1 MKLTI
6 RKKLLLCAF
15 LPIGILGMI
24 IIFMAV
30 TSLRSSIIRQVES
43 SLRGTAAATLAAY
56 DQNSGFYLVAD
67 NGDVWKGGYNI
78 SRSEKLL
85 DTIKEKSGMEV
96 TFFYGDKR
104 IMTSLVNADGERIL
118 GSPAG
123 AKIVEEVLEK
133 GQEYFS
139 RQVSVDGEMY
149 FGYYVPVFQDGNVE
163 APVGMVFAGVKRD
176 ETMNSVMRIVFY
188 MVVIVVL
195 IALAGMLVTGLV
207 SNSISKA
214 LNEEVACVEELAT
227 GNLNVHLNRK
237 HLRRKDEV
245 GELTRTIDKLQSDL
259 RSIIGGISEST
270 ERLLSASH
278 MLEQTSKQTFAN
290 MSDVMK
296 SVDTI
301 TSGAVSQAED
311 TRNASDTIARMGE
324 LIIETGS
331 QVDALNKS
339 ADTMLASSDGT
350 GDTIEGLKD
359 ISEEVKGVVDM
370 IADLTSQTNE
380 SAKTIREA
388 AGLISDIAGQTTL
401 LSLNA
406 NIEAARAGEAG
417 RGFAVVADAIQKLAE
432 QSNDTSSSIDKI
444 VNTLLV
450 NAEHVVDAMQHMQK
464 VIGRQNEYIV
474 STEKSVRG
482 VIEEIHISIQNIR
495 SIESRT
501 QELENA
507 RKNIMG
513 MIAGLSDIAESNV
526 TNTKETGEVIADV
539 SEHFRQVEQ
548 SALNLK
554 ETADVLDQN
563 IRNFQ
568 MGS

>member
-15 LPIGILGMI
+15 LPIGILGI
-24 IIFMAV
+24 IIIVIAG
-30 TSLRSSIIRQVES
+30 TSLRSSIIRQVEN

-56 DQNSGFYLVAD
+56 DQNSGFYLVAE

-85 DTIKEKSGMEV
+85 DTIREKSGMEV

-104 IMTSLVNADGERIL
+104 IMTSILDADGNRIL

-123 AKIVEEVLEK
+123 DRIVEEVLEK

-149 FGYYVPVFQDGNVE
+149 YGYYVPVFQDGD
-163 APVGMVFAGVKRD
+163 AGTPVGMVFAGVDRD
-176 ETMNSVMRIVFY
+176 ATLSSVMRIVFY
-188 MVVIVVL
+188 MVVTVAL

-214 LNEEVACVEELAT
+214 IKEEVVCVEGLAT
-227 GNLNVHLNRK
+227 GNLNVQLNRK

-245 GELTRTIDKLQSDL
+245 GELTRSIDKLQTDL
-259 RSIIGGISEST
+259 RGIIGGIGDST
-270 ERLLSASH
+270 AQLISASD
-278 MLEQTSKQTFAN
+278 MLEQTSKQTLAN
-290 MSDVMK
+290 MDDVMQ

-311 TRNASDTIARMGE
+311 TRSASDTIVRMGE

-331 QVDALNKS
+331 QAGALSQS
-339 ADTMLASSDGT
+339 ADTMLASSDET
-350 GDTIEGLKD
+350 GDTIDGLKN
-359 ISEEVKGVVDM
+359 ISEEVKNVVDM

-432 QSNDTSSSIDKI
+432 QSNDTSSSIDRI
-444 VNTLLV
+444 VNTLLD
-450 NAEHVVDAMQHMQK
+450 NAEHVVEAMRHMQE
-464 VIGRQNEYIV
+464 VTGRQSEYIV
-474 STEKSVRG
+474 STEKSVRA
-482 VIEEIHISIQNIR
+482 VIDEIHVSIQNIR
-495 SIESRT
+495 DIEDRT
-501 QELENA
+501 RELEDA
-507 RKNIMG
+507 RKDMMG

-526 TNTKETGEVIADV
+526 VNTKETGEVIANV
-539 SEHFRQVEQ
+539 SECFREVER

-554 ETADVLDQN
+554 ETADVLEKH
-563 IRNFQ
+563 ICNFQ
-568 MGS
+568 ME

>member
-15 LPIGILGMI
+15 LPIGILGI
-24 IIFMAV
+24 IIIVIAG
-30 TSLRSSIIRQVES
+30 TSLRSSIIRQVEN

-56 DQNSGFYLVAD
+56 DQNSGFYLVAE

-85 DTIKEKSGMEV
+85 DTIREKSGMEV

-104 IMTSLVNADGERIL
+104 IMTSIVDADGKRIL

-123 AKIVEEVLEK
+123 DRIVEEVLEK

-149 FGYYVPVFQDGNVE
+149 YGYYVPVFQDGDVS
-163 APVGMVFAGVKRD
+163 APVGMVFAGVDRD
-176 ETMNSVMRIVFY
+176 ATLNSVMRIVFY
-188 MVVIVVL
+188 MVVTVAL

-214 LNEEVACVEELAT
+214 IKEEVVCVEGLAT
-227 GNLNVHLNRK
+227 GNLNVRLNRK
-237 HLRRKDEV
+237 HLRREDEV
-245 GELTRTIDKLQSDL
+245 GELTRSIDKLQTDL
-259 RSIIGGISEST
+259 RGIIGGIGDST
-270 ERLLSASH
+270 AQLISASD
-278 MLEQTSKQTFAN
+278 MLEQTSKQTLAN
-290 MSDVMK
+290 MDDVMQ

-311 TRNASDTIARMGE
+311 TRSASDTIARMGE

-331 QVDALNKS
+331 QAGALSKS
-339 ADTMLASSDGT
+339 ADTMLASSDET
-350 GDTIEGLKD
+350 GDTIDGLKN
-359 ISEEVKGVVDM
+359 ISEELKDVVDM

-432 QSNDTSSSIDKI
+432 QSNDTSSSIDRI
-444 VNTLLV
+444 VNTLLD
-450 NAEHVVDAMQHMQK
+450 NAEHVVEAMQRMQE
-464 VIGRQNEYIV
+464 VTGRQSEYIV
-474 STEKSVRG
+474 STEKSVRA
-482 VIEEIHISIQNIR
+482 VIDEIHVSIQNIR
-495 SIESRT
+495 DIEDRT
-501 QELENA
+501 RELEDA
-507 RKNIMG
+507 RKDMMG

-526 TNTKETGEVIADV
+526 VSTKETGEVIANV
-539 SEHFRQVEQ
+539 SECFREVEQ

-554 ETADVLDQN
+554 ETADVLEQH
-563 IRNFQ
+563 ICNFQ
-568 MGS
+568 ME

>member
-15 LPIGILGMI
+15 LPIGILGI
-24 IIFMAV
+24 IIIIMAA
-30 TSLRSSIIRQVES
+30 TSLRSSIIRQVEN

-56 DQNSGFYLVAD
+56 DQNSGLYLVAE
-67 NGDVWKGGYNI
+67 NGDIWKGGYNI

-85 DTIKEKSGMEV
+85 DTIREKSGMEV

-104 IMTSLVNADGERIL
+104 IMTSIVDADGKRIL

-123 AKIVEEVLEK
+123 EKIVEEVLKK

-139 RQVSVDGEMY
+139 RQVSVDGKMY
-149 FGYYVPVFQDGNVE
+149 YGYYVPVFQDGD
-163 APVGMVFAGVKRD
+163 AGTPVGMVFAGVDRSA
-176 ETMNSVMRIVFY
+176 TLNSVMRIVFF
-188 MVVIVVL
+188 MVVTVVL

-214 LNEEVACVEELAT
+214 LKEEVVCVEGLAT
-227 GNLNVHLNRK
+227 GNLNVQLNRK
-237 HLRRKDEV
+237 HLLRGDEV
-245 GELTRTIDKLQSDL
+245 GELTRSIDKLQTDL
-259 RSIIGGISEST
+259 RGIIGGIGDST
-270 ERLLSASH
+270 AQLIAASD
-278 MLEQTSKQTFAN
+278 MLGQTSKQTLAN
-290 MSDVMK
+290 MDDVMQ
-296 SVDTI
+296 SVGTI

-311 TRNASDTIARMGE
+311 TQNASDTIARMGE

-331 QVDALNKS
+331 QAGQLSKS
-339 ADTMLASSDGT
+339 ADTMLASSDET
-350 GDTIEGLKD
+350 GETIDGLKN
-359 ISEEVKGVVDM
+359 ISEEVKNVVDM
-370 IADLTSQTNE
+370 IAELTSQTNE

-432 QSNDTSSSIDKI
+432 QSNDTSSSIDHI

-450 NAEHVVDAMQHMQK
+450 NAEHVVEAMQHMQE
-464 VIGRQNEYIV
+464 VTGRQNEYIV
-474 STEKSVRG
+474 STEQSVRA
-482 VIEEIHISIQNIR
+482 VIDEIHVSIQNIR
-495 SIESRT
+495 NIEDRT
-501 QELENA
+501 RKLEDA
-507 RKNIMG
+507 RKDMMSVIT
-513 MIAGLSDIAESNV
+513 GLSDIAESNV
-526 TNTKETGEVIADV
+526 VNTKETGEVIANV
-539 SEHFRQVEQ
+539 SECFREVEK

-554 ETADVLDQN
+554 ETADGLEQN
-563 IRNFQ
+563 ICNFR
-568 MGS
+568 ME

>member
-15 LPIGILGMI
+15 LPIGILGI
-24 IIFMAV
+24 IIIIMAA
-30 TSLRSSIIRQVES
+30 TSLRSSIIRQVEN

-56 DQNSGFYLVAD
+56 DQNSGLYLVAE
-67 NGDVWKGGYNI
+67 NGDIWKGGYNI

-104 IMTSLVNADGERIL
+104 IMTSIVDADGKRIL

-123 AKIVEEVLEK
+123 EKIVEEVLKK

-139 RQVSVDGEMY
+139 RQVSVDGKMY
-149 FGYYVPVFQDGNVE
+149 YGYYVPVFQDGD
-163 APVGMVFAGVKRD
+163 AGTPVGMVFAGVDRSA
-176 ETMNSVMRIVFY
+176 TLNSVMRIVFF
-188 MVVIVVL
+188 MVVTVVL

-214 LNEEVACVEELAT
+214 LKEEVVCVEGLAT
-227 GNLNVHLNRK
+227 GNLNVQLNRE
-237 HLRRKDEV
+237 HLLRGDEV
-245 GELTRTIDKLQSDL
+245 GELTRSIDKLQTDL
-259 RSIIGGISEST
+259 RGIIGGIGDST
-270 ERLLSASH
+270 AQLIAASD
-278 MLEQTSKQTFAN
+278 MLGQTSKQTLAN
-290 MSDVMK
+290 MDDVMQ
-296 SVDTI
+296 SVGTI

-311 TRNASDTIARMGE
+311 TQNASDTIARMGE

-331 QVDALNKS
+331 QAGQLSKS
-339 ADTMLASSDGT
+339 ADTMLASSDET
-350 GDTIEGLKD
+350 GETIDGLKN
-359 ISEEVKGVVDM
+359 ISEEVKNVVDM
-370 IADLTSQTNE
+370 IAELTSQTNE

-432 QSNDTSSSIDKI
+432 QSNDTSSNIDHI

-450 NAEHVVDAMQHMQK
+450 NAEHVVEAMQHMQE
-464 VIGRQNEYIV
+464 VTGRQNEYIV
-474 STEKSVRG
+474 STEQSVRA
-482 VIEEIHISIQNIR
+482 VIDEIHVSIQNIR
-495 SIESRT
+495 NIEDRT
-501 QELENA
+501 RKLEDA
-507 RKNIMG
+507 RKDMMSVIT
-513 MIAGLSDIAESNV
+513 GLSDIAESNV
-526 TNTKETGEVIADV
+526 VNTKETGEVIANV
-539 SEHFRQVEQ
+539 SECFREVEK

-554 ETADVLDQN
+554 ETADGLEQN
-563 IRNFQ
+563 ICNFR
-568 MGS
+568 ME

>member
-15 LPIGILGMI
+15 LPIGILGI
-24 IIFMAV
+24 IIIIMAA
-30 TSLRSSIIRQVES
+30 TSLRSSIIRQVEN

-56 DQNSGFYLVAD
+56 DQNSGLYLVAE
-67 NGDVWKGGYNI
+67 NGDIWKGGYNI

-104 IMTSLVNADGERIL
+104 IMTSIVDADGKRIL

-123 AKIVEEVLEK
+123 EKIVEEVLKK

-139 RQVSVDGEMY
+139 RQVSVDGKMY
-149 FGYYVPVFQDGNVE
+149 YGYYVPVFQDGD
-163 APVGMVFAGVKRD
+163 AGTPVGMVFAGVDRSA
-176 ETMNSVMRIVFY
+176 TLNSVMRIVFF
-188 MVVIVVL
+188 MVVTVVL

-214 LNEEVACVEELAT
+214 LKEEVVCVEGLAT
-227 GNLNVHLNRK
+227 GNLNVQLNRK
-237 HLRRKDEV
+237 HLLRGDEV
-245 GELTRTIDKLQSDL
+245 GELTRSIDKLQTDL
-259 RSIIGGISEST
+259 RGIIGGIGDST
-270 ERLLSASH
+270 AQLIAASD
-278 MLEQTSKQTFAN
+278 MLGQTSKQTLAN
-290 MSDVMK
+290 MDDVMQ
-296 SVDTI
+296 SVGTI

-311 TRNASDTIARMGE
+311 TQNASDTIARMGE

-331 QVDALNKS
+331 QAGQLSKS
-339 ADTMLASSDGT
+339 ADTMLASSDET
-350 GDTIEGLKD
+350 GETIDGLKN
-359 ISEEVKGVVDM
+359 ISEEVKNVVDM
-370 IADLTSQTNE
+370 IAELTSQTNE

-432 QSNDTSSSIDKI
+432 QSNDTSSSIDHI

-450 NAEHVVDAMQHMQK
+450 NAEHVVEAMQHMQE
-464 VIGRQNEYIV
+464 VTGRQNEYIV
-474 STEKSVRG
+474 STEQSVRA
-482 VIEEIHISIQNIR
+482 VIDEIHVSIQNIR
-495 SIESRT
+495 NIEDRT
-501 QELENA
+501 RKLEDA
-507 RKNIMG
+507 RKDMMSVIT
-513 MIAGLSDIAESNV
+513 GLSDIAESNV
-526 TNTKETGEVIADV
+526 VNTKETGEVIANV
-539 SEHFRQVEQ
+539 SECFREVEK

-554 ETADVLDQN
+554 ETADGLEQN
-563 IRNFQ
+563 ICNFR
-568 MGS
+568 ME

>member
-15 LPIGILGMI
+15 LPIGILGI
-24 IIFMAV
+24 IIIVIAG
-30 TSLRSSIIRQVES
+30 TSLRSSIIRQVEN

-56 DQNSGFYLVAD
+56 DQNSGFYLVAE

-85 DTIKEKSGMEV
+85 DTIREKSGMEV

-104 IMTSLVNADGERIL
+104 IMTSIVDADGKRIL

-123 AKIVEEVLEK
+123 DRIVEEVLEK

-149 FGYYVPVFQDGNVE
+149 YGYYVPVFQDGDVS
-163 APVGMVFAGVKRD
+163 APVGMVFAGVDRD
-176 ETMNSVMRIVFY
+176 ATLNSVMRIVFY
-188 MVVIVVL
+188 MVVTVAL

-214 LNEEVACVEELAT
+214 IKEEVVCVEGLAT
-227 GNLNVHLNRK
+227 GNLNVRLNRK
-237 HLRRKDEV
+237 HLRREDEV
-245 GELTRTIDKLQSDL
+245 GELTRSIDKLQTDL
-259 RSIIGGISEST
+259 RGIIGGIGDST
-270 ERLLSASH
+270 AQLISASD
-278 MLEQTSKQTFAN
+278 MLEQTSKQTLAN
-290 MSDVMK
+290 MDDVMQ

-311 TRNASDTIARMGE
+311 TRSASDTIARMGE

-331 QVDALNKS
+331 QAGALSKS
-339 ADTMLASSDGT
+339 ADTMLASSDET
-350 GDTIEGLKD
+350 GDTIDGLKN
-359 ISEEVKGVVDM
+359 ISEEVKDVVDM

-417 RGFAVVADAIQKLAE
+417 KGFAVVADAIQKLAE
-432 QSNDTSSSIDKI
+432 QSNDTSSSIDRI
-444 VNTLLV
+444 VNTLLD
-450 NAEHVVDAMQHMQK
+450 NAEHVVEAMQHMQE
-464 VIGRQNEYIV
+464 VTGRQSEYIV
-474 STEKSVRG
+474 STEKSVRA
-482 VIEEIHISIQNIR
+482 VIDEIHVSIQNIR
-495 SIESRT
+495 DIEDRT
-501 QELENA
+501 RELEDA
-507 RKNIMG
+507 RKDMMG

-526 TNTKETGEVIADV
+526 VSTKETGEVIANV
-539 SEHFRQVEQ
+539 SECFREVEQ

-554 ETADVLDQN
+554 ETADVLEQH
-563 IRNFQ
+563 ICNFQ
-568 MGS
+568 ME

>member
-15 LPIGILGMI
+15 LPIGILGI
-24 IIFMAV
+24 IIIVIAG
-30 TSLRSSIIRQVES
+30 TSLRSSIIRQVEN

-56 DQNSGFYLVAD
+56 DQNSGFYLVAE

-85 DTIKEKSGMEV
+85 DTIREKSGIEV

-104 IMTSLVNADGERIL
+104 IMTSIVDADGNRIL

-123 AKIVEEVLEK
+123 EKIVEEVLEK

-139 RQVSVDGEMY
+139 RQVSVDGKMY
-149 FGYYVPVFQDGNVE
+149 YGYYVPVFQDGD
-163 APVGMVFAGVKRD
+163 AGTPVGMVFAGVDRD
-176 ETMNSVMRIVFY
+176 ATLNSVMRIVFY
-188 MVVIVVL
+188 MVVTVAL

-214 LNEEVACVEELAT
+214 IKEEVVCVEGLAK
-227 GNLNVHLNRK
+227 GNLNVRLNRK

-245 GELTRTIDKLQSDL
+245 GELTRSIDKLQTDL
-259 RSIIGGISEST
+259 RGIIGGIGDST
-270 ERLLSASH
+270 TQLISASD
-278 MLEQTSKQTFAN
+278 MLEQTSKQTLAN
-290 MSDVMK
+290 MDDVMQ

-311 TRNASDTIARMGE
+311 TRSASDTIARMGE

-331 QVDALNKS
+331 QAGALSKS
-339 ADTMLASSDGT
+339 ADTMLASSDET
-350 GDTIEGLKD
+350 GDTIDGLKN
-359 ISEEVKGVVDM
+359 ISEEVKNVVDM
-370 IADLTSQTNE
+370 IAELTSQTNE

-432 QSNDTSSSIDKI
+432 QSNDTSSSIDRI
-444 VNTLLV
+444 VNTLLD
-450 NAEHVVDAMQHMQK
+450 NAEHVVEAMQHMQE
-464 VIGRQNEYIV
+464 VTGRQSEYIV
-474 STEKSVRG
+474 STEQSVRT
-482 VIEEIHISIQNIR
+482 VIDEIHVSIQNIR
-495 SIESRT
+495 DIEDRT
-501 QELENA
+501 RELEDA
-507 RKNIMG
+507 RKDMMG

-526 TNTKETGEVIADV
+526 VNTKETGEVIANV
-539 SEHFRQVEQ
+539 SECFREVER

-554 ETADVLDQN
+554 ETADALEQH
-563 IRNFQ
+563 ICNFQ
-568 MGS
+568 ME

>member
-15 LPIGILGMI
+15 LPIGILGI
-24 IIFMAV
+24 IIIVIAA
-30 TSLRSSIIRQVES
+30 TSLRGSIIRQVEN

-56 DQNSGFYLVAD
+56 DQNSGLYLVAE
-67 NGDVWKGGYNI
+67 NGDIWKGGYNI

-104 IMTSLVNADGERIL
+104 IMTSIVDADGKRIL

-123 AKIVEEVLEK
+123 AKIVEEVLNK

-139 RQVSVDGEMY
+139 RQVSVNGEMY
-149 FGYYVPVFQDGNVE
+149 YGYYVPVFQDGDAG
-163 APVGMVFAGVKRD
+163 APVGMVFAGVNRD
-176 ETMNSVMRIVFY
+176 ATLNSVMRIVFY
-188 MVVIVVL
+188 MVATVVL

-214 LNEEVACVEELAT
+214 MKEEVVCVEGLAT
-227 GNLNVHLNRK
+227 GNLNVQLNRN
-237 HLRRKDEV
+237 HLQRKDEV
-245 GELTRTIDKLQSDL
+245 GELTRSIDKLQTDL
-259 RSIIGGISEST
+259 RGIIGGIGDST
-270 ERLLSASH
+270 AQLISASD
-278 MLEQTSKQTFAN
+278 MLEQTSKQTLAN
-290 MSDVMK
+290 MDDVRQ

-331 QVDALNKS
+331 QAGALSKS
-339 ADTMLASSDGT
+339 ADTMLASSDET
-350 GDTIEGLKD
+350 GETIDGLKN
-359 ISEEVKGVVDM
+359 ISEEVKDVVDM
-370 IADLTSQTNE
+370 IAELTNQTNE

-432 QSNDTSSSIDKI
+432 QSNETSGSIDRI
-444 VNTLLV
+444 VNTLLG
-450 NAEHVVDAMQHMQK
+450 NAEHVVEAMQHMQE
-464 VIGRQNEYIV
+464 VTGRQSEYIV
-474 STEKSVRG
+474 STEKSVRA
-482 VIEEIHISIQNIR
+482 VIDEIQSSIQNIR
-495 SIESRT
+495 NIEDRT
-501 QELENA
+501 RELEDA
-507 RKNIMG
+507 RKDMMG

-526 TNTKETGEVIADV
+526 VNTKETGEVIANV
-539 SEHFRQVEQ
+539 SECFREVER

-554 ETADVLDQN
+554 ETADGLEQN
-563 IRNFQ
+563 ICNFQ
-568 MGS
+568 ME

>member
-15 LPIGILGMI
+15 LPIGILGI
-24 IIFMAV
+24 IIIIMAA
-30 TSLRSSIIRQVES
+30 TSLRSSIIRQVEN

-56 DQNSGFYLVAD
+56 DQNSGLYLVAE
-67 NGDVWKGGYNI
+67 NGDIWKGGYNI

-104 IMTSLVNADGERIL
+104 IMTSIVDADGKRIL

-123 AKIVEEVLEK
+123 EKIVEEVLKK

-139 RQVSVDGEMY
+139 KQVSVDGEMY
-149 FGYYVPVFQDGNVE
+149 YGYYVPVFQDGDAG
-163 APVGMVFAGVKRD
+163 APVGMVFAGVNRD
-176 ETMNSVMRIVFY
+176 ATLNSVMRIVFY
-188 MVVIVVL
+188 MVATVVL

-214 LNEEVACVEELAT
+214 IKEEVVCVEGLAT
-227 GNLNVHLNRK
+227 GNLNVQLNRN
-237 HLRRKDEV
+237 HLRRGDEV
-245 GELTRTIDKLQSDL
+245 GELTRSIDKLQTDL
-259 RSIIGGISEST
+259 RAIIGGIGDST
-270 ERLLSASH
+270 AQLIAASD
-278 MLEQTSKQTFAN
+278 MLGQTSKQTLAN
-290 MSDVMK
+290 MDGVMQ

-311 TRNASDTIARMGE
+311 TQNASDTIARMGE

-331 QVDALNKS
+331 QAGRLSKS
-339 ADTMLASSDGT
+339 ADTMLASSDET
-350 GDTIEGLKD
+350 GETIDGLKN
-359 ISEEVKGVVDM
+359 ISEEVKNVVDM
-370 IADLTSQTNE
+370 IAELTNQTNE

-432 QSNDTSSSIDKI
+432 QSNDTSSSIDHI

-450 NAEHVVDAMQHMQK
+450 NAEHVVEAMQHMQE
-464 VIGRQNEYIV
+464 VTGRQNEYIV
-474 STEKSVRG
+474 STEQSVRA
-482 VIEEIHISIQNIR
+482 VIDEIHVSIQNIR
-495 SIESRT
+495 NIEDRT
-501 QELENA
+501 RELEDA
-507 RKNIMG
+507 RKDMMSVIT
-513 MIAGLSDIAESNV
+513 GLSDIAESNV
-526 TNTKETGEVIADV
+526 VNTKETGEVIAKV
-539 SEHFRQVEQ
+539 SECFREVEK

-554 ETADVLDQN
+554 ETADGLEQN
-563 IRNFQ
+563 ICNFR
-568 MGS
+568 ME

>member
-15 LPIGILGMI
+15 LPIGILGI
-24 IIFMAV
+24 IIIVIAA
-30 TSLRSSIIRQVES
+30 TSLRGSIIRQVEN

-56 DQNSGFYLVAD
+56 DQNSGLYLVAE
-67 NGDVWKGGYNI
+67 NGDIWKGGYNI

-104 IMTSLVNADGERIL
+104 IMTSIVDADGKRIL

-123 AKIVEEVLEK
+123 AKIVEEVLNK

-139 RQVSVDGEMY
+139 RQVSVNGEMY
-149 FGYYVPVFQDGNVE
+149 YGYYVPVFQDGAAG
-163 APVGMVFAGVKRD
+163 APVGMVFAGVNRD
-176 ETMNSVMRIVFY
+176 ATLNSVMRIVFY
-188 MVVIVVL
+188 MVATVVL

-214 LNEEVACVEELAT
+214 MKEEVVCVEGLAT
-227 GNLNVHLNRK
+227 GNLNVQLNRN
-237 HLRRKDEV
+237 HLQRKDEV
-245 GELTRTIDKLQSDL
+245 GELTRSIDKLQTDL
-259 RSIIGGISEST
+259 RGIIGGIGDST
-270 ERLLSASH
+270 AQLISASD
-278 MLEQTSKQTFAN
+278 MLEQTSKQTLAN
-290 MSDVMK
+290 MDDVRQ

-331 QVDALNKS
+331 QAGALSKS
-339 ADTMLASSDGT
+339 ADTMLASSDET
-350 GDTIEGLKD
+350 GETIDGLKN
-359 ISEEVKGVVDM
+359 ISEEVKDVVDM
-370 IADLTSQTNE
+370 IAELTNQTNE

-432 QSNDTSSSIDKI
+432 QSNDTSGSIDRI
-444 VNTLLV
+444 VNTLLG
-450 NAEHVVDAMQHMQK
+450 NAEHVVEAMQHMQE
-464 VIGRQNEYIV
+464 VTGRQSEYIV
-474 STEKSVRG
+474 STEKSVRA
-482 VIEEIHISIQNIR
+482 VIDEIQSSIQNIR
-495 SIESRT
+495 NIEDRT
-501 QELENA
+501 RELEDA
-507 RKNIMG
+507 RKDMMG

-526 TNTKETGEVIADV
+526 VNTKETGEVIANV
-539 SEHFRQVEQ
+539 SECFREVER

-554 ETADVLDQN
+554 ETADGLEQN
-563 IRNFQ
+563 ICNFQ
-568 MGS
+568 ME

>member
-15 LPIGILGMI
+15 LPIGILGI
-24 IIFMAV
+24 IIIVIAA
-30 TSLRSSIIRQVES
+30 TSLRGSIIRQVEN

-56 DQNSGFYLVAD
+56 DQNSGLYLVAE
-67 NGDVWKGGYNI
+67 NGDIWKGGYNI

-85 DTIKEKSGMEV
+85 DTIREKSGMEV

-104 IMTSLVNADGERIL
+104 IMTSIVDADGKRIL

-123 AKIVEEVLEK
+123 EKIVEEVLKK

-149 FGYYVPVFQDGNVE
+149 YGYYVPVFQDGDAG
-163 APVGMVFAGVKRD
+163 APVGMVFAGVNRD
-176 ETMNSVMRIVFY
+176 ATLNSVMRIVFY
-188 MVVIVVL
+188 MVATVVL

-214 LNEEVACVEELAT
+214 IKEEVVCVEGLAT
-227 GNLNVHLNRK
+227 GNLNVQLNRN
-237 HLRRKDEV
+237 HLRRGDEV
-245 GELTRTIDKLQSDL
+245 GELTRSIDKLQTDL
-259 RSIIGGISEST
+259 RAIIGGIGDST
-270 ERLLSASH
+270 AQLIAASD
-278 MLEQTSKQTFAN
+278 MLGQTSKQTLAN
-290 MSDVMK
+290 MDGVMQ

-311 TRNASDTIARMGE
+311 TQNASDTIARMGE

-331 QVDALNKS
+331 QAGRLSKS
-339 ADTMLASSDGT
+339 ADTMLASSDET
-350 GDTIEGLKD
+350 GETIDGLKN
-359 ISEEVKGVVDM
+359 ISEEVKNVVDM
-370 IADLTSQTNE
+370 IAELTSQTNE

-432 QSNDTSSSIDKI
+432 QSNDTSSSIDHI

-450 NAEHVVDAMQHMQK
+450 NAEHVVEAMQHMQE
-464 VIGRQNEYIV
+464 VTGRQNEYIV
-474 STEKSVRG
+474 STEQSVRA
-482 VIEEIHISIQNIR
+482 VIDEIHVSIQNIR
-495 SIESRT
+495 NIEDRT
-501 QELENA
+501 RKLEDA
-507 RKNIMG
+507 RKDMMSVIT
-513 MIAGLSDIAESNV
+513 GLSDIAESNV
-526 TNTKETGEVIADV
+526 VNTKETGEVIANV
-539 SEHFRQVEQ
+539 SECFREVEK

-554 ETADVLDQN
+554 ETADGLEQN
-563 IRNFQ
+563 ICNFR
-568 MGS
+568 ME

>member
-15 LPIGILGMI
+15 LPIGILGI
-24 IIFMAV
+24 IIIVIAA
-30 TSLRSSIIRQVES
+30 TSLRGSIIRQVEN

-56 DQNSGFYLVAD
+56 DQNSGLYLVAE
-67 NGDVWKGGYNI
+67 NGDIWKGGYNI

-85 DTIKEKSGMEV
+85 DTIREKSGMEV

-104 IMTSLVNADGERIL
+104 IMTSIVDADGKRIL

-123 AKIVEEVLEK
+123 EKIVEEVLKK

-149 FGYYVPVFQDGNVE
+149 YGYYVPVFQDGDAG
-163 APVGMVFAGVKRD
+163 APVGMVFAGVNRD
-176 ETMNSVMRIVFY
+176 ATLNSVMRIVFY
-188 MVVIVVL
+188 MVATVVL

-214 LNEEVACVEELAT
+214 IKEEVVCVEGLAT
-227 GNLNVHLNRK
+227 GNLNVQLNRN
-237 HLRRKDEV
+237 HLRRGDEV
-245 GELTRTIDKLQSDL
+245 GELTRSIDKLQTDL
-259 RSIIGGISEST
+259 RAIIGGIGDST
-270 ERLLSASH
+270 AQLIAASD
-278 MLEQTSKQTFAN
+278 MLGQTSKQTLAN
-290 MSDVMK
+290 MDGVMQ

-311 TRNASDTIARMGE
+311 TQNASDTIARMGE
-324 LIIETGS
+324 LIIETGCQAGRLS
-331 QVDALNKS
+331 KS
-339 ADTMLASSDGT
+339 ADTMLASSDET
-350 GDTIEGLKD
+350 GETIDGLKN
-359 ISEEVKGVVDM
+359 ISEEVKNVVDM
-370 IADLTSQTNE
+370 IAELTNQTNE

-432 QSNDTSSSIDKI
+432 QSNDTSSSIDHI

-450 NAEHVVDAMQHMQK
+450 NAEHVVEAMQHMQE
-464 VIGRQNEYIV
+464 VTGRQNEYIV
-474 STEKSVRG
+474 STEQSVRA
-482 VIEEIHISIQNIR
+482 VIDEIHVSIQNIR
-495 SIESRT
+495 NIEDRT
-501 QELENA
+501 RELEDA
-507 RKNIMG
+507 RKDMMSVIT
-513 MIAGLSDIAESNV
+513 GLSDIAESNV
-526 TNTKETGEVIADV
+526 VNTKETGEVIAKV
-539 SEHFRQVEQ
+539 SECFREVEK

-554 ETADVLDQN
+554 ETADGLEQN
-563 IRNFQ
+563 ICNFR
-568 MGS
+568 ME

>member
-15 LPIGILGMI
+15 LPIGILGVI
-24 IIFMAV
+24 IIVIAA
-30 TSLRSSIIRQVES
+30 TSLRSSIIRQVEN

-56 DQNSGFYLVAD
+56 DQNSGFYLVAE
-67 NGDVWKGGYNI
+67 NGDIWKGGYNI

-85 DTIKEKSGMEV
+85 DTIREKSGMEV

-104 IMTSLVNADGERIL
+104 IMTSIVDADGKRIL

-149 FGYYVPVFQDGNVE
+149 YGYYVPVFQDGDAG
-163 APVGMVFAGVKRD
+163 APVGMVFAGVDRNA
-176 ETMNSVMRIVFY
+176 TLNSVMRIVFY
-188 MVVIVVL
+188 IVVTVVL

-214 LNEEVACVEELAT
+214 LKEEVVCVEGLAT
-227 GNLNVHLNRK
+227 GNLNVRLNRK
-237 HLRRKDEV
+237 HLQRKDEV
-245 GELTRTIDKLQSDL
+245 GELTRSIDKLQTDL
-259 RSIIGGISEST
+259 RGIIGGIGDST
-270 ERLLSASH
+270 AQLISASD
-278 MLEQTSKQTFAN
+278 MLEQTSKQTLAN
-290 MSDVMK
+290 MDDVMQ

-311 TRNASDTIARMGE
+311 TRNASDTITRMGE

-331 QVDALNKS
+331 QAGALSKS
-339 ADTMLASSDGT
+339 ADTMLASSDET
-350 GDTIEGLKD
+350 GETIDGLKN
-359 ISEEVKGVVDM
+359 ISEEVKNVVDM
-370 IADLTSQTNE
+370 IAELTRQTNE

-432 QSNDTSSSIDKI
+432 QSNDTSSSIDHI
-444 VNTLLV
+444 VNTLLG
-450 NAEHVVDAMQHMQK
+450 NAEHVVEAMQRMQE
-464 VIGRQNEYIV
+464 VTGRQSDYIV
-474 STEKSVRG
+474 STEKSVRT
-482 VIEEIHISIQNIR
+482 VIDEIHISIQNIR
-495 SIESRT
+495 NIEDRT
-501 QELENA
+501 WELEDA
-507 RKNIMG
+507 RKDMMG

-526 TNTKETGEVIADV
+526 VNTKETGEVIANV
-539 SEHFRQVEQ
+539 SECFREVEQ

-554 ETADVLDQN
+554 ETADVLEKH
-563 IRNFQ
+563 ICNFQ
-568 MGS
+568 ME

>member
-15 LPIGILGMI
+15 LPIGILGI
-24 IIFMAV
+24 IIIVIAG
-30 TSLRSSIIRQVES
+30 TSLRSSIIRQVEN

-56 DQNSGFYLVAD
+56 DQNSGFYLVAE

-85 DTIKEKSGMEV
+85 DTIREKSGIEV

-104 IMTSLVNADGERIL
+104 IMTSIVDADGNRIL

-123 AKIVEEVLEK
+123 EKIVEEVLEK

-139 RQVSVDGEMY
+139 RQVSVDGKMY
-149 FGYYVPVFQDGNVE
+149 YGYYVPVFQDGD
-163 APVGMVFAGVKRD
+163 AGTPVGMVFAGVDRD
-176 ETMNSVMRIVFY
+176 ATLNSVMRIVFY
-188 MVVIVVL
+188 MVVTVAL

-214 LNEEVACVEELAT
+214 IKEEVVCVEGLAT
-227 GNLNVHLNRK
+227 GNLNVRLNRK

-245 GELTRTIDKLQSDL
+245 GELTRSIDKLQTDL
-259 RSIIGGISEST
+259 RGIIGGIGDST
-270 ERLLSASH
+270 TQLISASD
-278 MLEQTSKQTFAN
+278 MLEQTSKQTLAN
-290 MSDVMK
+290 MDDVMQ

-311 TRNASDTIARMGE
+311 TRSASDTIARMGE

-331 QVDALNKS
+331 QAGALSKS
-339 ADTMLASSDGT
+339 ADTMLASSDET
-350 GDTIEGLKD
+350 GDTIDGLKN
-359 ISEEVKGVVDM
+359 ISEEVKNVVDM
-370 IADLTSQTNE
+370 IAELTSQTNE

-432 QSNDTSSSIDKI
+432 QSNDTSSSIDRI
-444 VNTLLV
+444 VNTLLD
-450 NAEHVVDAMQHMQK
+450 NAEHVVEAMQHMQE
-464 VIGRQNEYIV
+464 VTGRQSEYIV
-474 STEKSVRG
+474 STEQSVRT
-482 VIEEIHISIQNIR
+482 VIDEIHVSIQNIR
-495 SIESRT
+495 DIEDRT
-501 QELENA
+501 RELEDA
-507 RKNIMG
+507 RKDMMG

-526 TNTKETGEVIADV
+526 VNTKETGEVIANV
-539 SEHFRQVEQ
+539 SECFREVER

-554 ETADVLDQN
+554 ETADALEQH
-563 IRNFQ
+563 ICNFQ
-568 MGS
+568 ME

>member
-15 LPIGILGMI
+15 LPIGILGI
-24 IIFMAV
+24 IIIIMAA
-30 TSLRSSIIRQVES
+30 TSLRSSIIRQVEN

-56 DQNSGFYLVAD
+56 DQNSGLYLVAE
-67 NGDVWKGGYNI
+67 NGDIWKGGYNI

-85 DTIKEKSGMEV
+85 DTIREKSGMEV

-104 IMTSLVNADGERIL
+104 IMTSIVDADGKRIL

-123 AKIVEEVLEK
+123 EKIVEEVLKK

-139 RQVSVDGEMY
+139 RQVSVDGKMY
-149 FGYYVPVFQDGNVE
+149 YGYYVPVFQDGD
-163 APVGMVFAGVKRD
+163 AGTPVGMVFAGVDRSA
-176 ETMNSVMRIVFY
+176 TLNSVMRIVFF
-188 MVVIVVL
+188 MVVTVVL

-214 LNEEVACVEELAT
+214 LKEEVVCVEGLAT
-227 GNLNVHLNRK
+227 GNLNVQLNRK
-237 HLRRKDEV
+237 HLLRGDEV
-245 GELTRTIDKLQSDL
+245 GELTRSIDKLQTDL
-259 RSIIGGISEST
+259 RGIIGGIGDST
-270 ERLLSASH
+270 AQLIAASD
-278 MLEQTSKQTFAN
+278 MLGQTSKQTLAN
-290 MSDVMK
+290 MDDVMQ
-296 SVDTI
+296 SVGTI

-311 TRNASDTIARMGE
+311 TQNASDTIARMGE

-331 QVDALNKS
+331 QAGQLSKS
-339 ADTMLASSDGT
+339 ADIMLASSDET
-350 GDTIEGLKD
+350 GETIDGLKN
-359 ISEEVKGVVDM
+359 ISEEVKNVVDM
-370 IADLTSQTNE
+370 IAELTSQTNE

-432 QSNDTSSSIDKI
+432 QSNDTSSSIDHI

-450 NAEHVVDAMQHMQK
+450 NAEHVVEAMQHMQE
-464 VIGRQNEYIV
+464 VTGRQNEYIV
-474 STEKSVRG
+474 STEQSVRA
-482 VIEEIHISIQNIR
+482 VIDEIHVSIQNIR
-495 SIESRT
+495 NIEDRT
-501 QELENA
+501 RKLEDA
-507 RKNIMG
+507 RKDMMSVIT
-513 MIAGLSDIAESNV
+513 GLSDIAESNV
-526 TNTKETGEVIADV
+526 VNTKETGEVIANV
-539 SEHFRQVEQ
+539 SECFREVEK

-554 ETADVLDQN
+554 ETADGLEQN
-563 IRNFQ
+563 ICNFR
-568 MGS
+568 ME

>member
-15 LPIGILGMI
+15 LPIGILGI
-24 IIFMAV
+24 IIIVIAG
-30 TSLRSSIIRQVES
+30 TSLRSSIIRQVEN

-56 DQNSGFYLVAD
+56 DQNSGFYLVAE

-85 DTIKEKSGMEV
+85 DTIREKSGMEV

-104 IMTSLVNADGERIL
+104 IMTSIVDADGKRIL

-123 AKIVEEVLEK
+123 DRIVEEVLEK

-149 FGYYVPVFQDGNVE
+149 YGYYVPVFQDGDVS
-163 APVGMVFAGVKRD
+163 APVGMVFAGVDRD
-176 ETMNSVMRIVFY
+176 ATLNSVMRIVFY
-188 MVVIVVL
+188 MVVTVAL

-214 LNEEVACVEELAT
+214 IKEEVVCVEGLAT
-227 GNLNVHLNRK
+227 GNLNVRLNRK
-237 HLRRKDEV
+237 HLRREDEV
-245 GELTRTIDKLQSDL
+245 GELTRSIDKLQTDL
-259 RSIIGGISEST
+259 RGIIGGIGDST
-270 ERLLSASH
+270 AQLISASD
-278 MLEQTSKQTFAN
+278 MLEQTSKQTLAN
-290 MSDVMK
+290 MDDVMQ

-311 TRNASDTIARMGE
+311 TRSASDTIARMGE

-331 QVDALNKS
+331 QAGALSKS
-339 ADTMLASSDGT
+339 ADTMLASSDET
-350 GDTIEGLKD
+350 GDTIDGLKN
-359 ISEEVKGVVDM
+359 ISEELKDVVDM

-432 QSNDTSSSIDKI
+432 QSNDTSSSIDRI
-444 VNTLLV
+444 VNTLLD
-450 NAEHVVDAMQHMQK
+450 NAEHVVEAMQHMQE
-464 VIGRQNEYIV
+464 VTGRQSEYIV
-474 STEKSVRG
+474 STEKSVRA
-482 VIEEIHISIQNIR
+482 VIDEIHVSIQNIR
-495 SIESRT
+495 DIEDRT
-501 QELENA
+501 RELEDA
-507 RKNIMG
+507 RKDMMG

-526 TNTKETGEVIADV
+526 VSTKETGEVIANV
-539 SEHFRQVEQ
+539 SECFREVEQ

-554 ETADVLDQN
+554 ETADVLEQH
-563 IRNFQ
+563 ICNFQ
-568 MGS
+568 ME

>member
-15 LPIGILGMI
+15 LPIGILGI
-24 IIFMAV
+24 IIIIMAA
-30 TSLRSSIIRQVES
+30 TSLRGSIIRQVEN

-56 DQNSGFYLVAD
+56 DQNSGLYLVAE
-67 NGDVWKGGYNI
+67 NGDIWKGGYNI

-85 DTIKEKSGMEV
+85 DTIREKSGMEV

-104 IMTSLVNADGERIL
+104 IMTSIVDADGKRIL

-123 AKIVEEVLEK
+123 EKIVEEVLKK

-149 FGYYVPVFQDGNVE
+149 YGYYVPVFQDGDAG
-163 APVGMVFAGVKRD
+163 APVGMVFAGVNRD
-176 ETMNSVMRIVFY
+176 ATLNSVMRIVFY
-188 MVVIVVL
+188 MVATVVL

-214 LNEEVACVEELAT
+214 IKEEVVCVEGLAT
-227 GNLNVHLNRK
+227 GNLNVQLNRN
-237 HLRRKDEV
+237 HLRRGDEV
-245 GELTRTIDKLQSDL
+245 GELTRSIDKLQTDL
-259 RSIIGGISEST
+259 RAIIGGIGDST
-270 ERLLSASH
+270 AQLIAASD
-278 MLEQTSKQTFAN
+278 MLGQTSKQTLAN
-290 MSDVMK
+290 MDDVMQ
-296 SVDTI
+296 SVGTI

-311 TRNASDTIARMGE
+311 TQNASDTIARMGE
-324 LIIETGS
+324 LIIQTGS
-331 QVDALNKS
+331 QAGQLSKS
-339 ADTMLASSDGT
+339 ADTMLASSDET
-350 GDTIEGLKD
+350 GETIDGLKN
-359 ISEEVKGVVDM
+359 ISEEVKNVVDM
-370 IADLTSQTNE
+370 IAELTSRTNE

-432 QSNDTSSSIDKI
+432 QSNDTSSSIDHI

-450 NAEHVVDAMQHMQK
+450 NAEHVVEAMQHMQE
-464 VIGRQNEYIV
+464 VTGRQNEYIV
-474 STEKSVRG
+474 STEQSVRA
-482 VIEEIHISIQNIR
+482 VIDEIHVSIQNIR
-495 SIESRT
+495 NIEDRT
-501 QELENA
+501 RKLEDA
-507 RKNIMG
+507 RKDMMSVIT
-513 MIAGLSDIAESNV
+513 GLSDIAESNV
-526 TNTKETGEVIADV
+526 VNTKETGEVIAKV
-539 SEHFRQVEQ
+539 SECFREVEK

-554 ETADVLDQN
+554 ETADGLEQN
-563 IRNFQ
+563 ICNFR
-568 MGS
+568 ME

>member
-15 LPIGILGMI
+15 LPIGILGI
-24 IIFMAV
+24 IIIVIAG
-30 TSLRSSIIRQVES
+30 TSLRSSIIRQVEN

-56 DQNSGFYLVAD
+56 DQNSGFYLVAE

-85 DTIKEKSGMEV
+85 DTIREKSGMEV

-104 IMTSLVNADGERIL
+104 IMTSIVDADNKRIL

-123 AKIVEEVLEK
+123 DRIVEEVLEK

-149 FGYYVPVFQDGNVE
+149 YGYYVPVFQDGD
-163 APVGMVFAGVKRD
+163 AGTPVGMVFAGVNRD
-176 ETMNSVMRIVFY
+176 ATLNSVMRIVFY
-188 MVVIVVL
+188 MVVTVVL

-214 LNEEVACVEELAT
+214 IKEEVVCVEGLAT
-227 GNLNVHLNRK
+227 GNLNVQLNRK

-245 GELTRTIDKLQSDL
+245 GELTRSIDKLQTDL
-259 RSIIGGISEST
+259 RGIIGGIGDST
-270 ERLLSASH
+270 AQLISASD
-278 MLEQTSKQTFAN
+278 MLEQTSKQTLAN
-290 MSDVMK
+290 MDDVMQ

-311 TRNASDTIARMGE
+311 TRSASDTIARMGE

-331 QVDALNKS
+331 QAGALSKS
-339 ADTMLASSDGT
+339 ADTMLASSDET
-350 GDTIEGLKD
+350 GDTIDGLKN
-359 ISEEVKGVVDM
+359 ISEEVKNVVDM
-370 IADLTSQTNE
+370 IAELTSQTNE

-432 QSNDTSSSIDKI
+432 QSNDTSSSIDHI
-444 VNTLLV
+444 VNTLLA
-450 NAEHVVDAMQHMQK
+450 NAEHVVEAMQHMQE
-464 VIGRQNEYIV
+464 VTGRQNEYIV
-474 STEKSVRG
+474 STEKSVRA
-482 VIEEIHISIQNIR
+482 VIDEIHVSIQNIR
-495 SIESRT
+495 DIEDRT
-501 QELENA
+501 RELEDA
-507 RKNIMG
+507 RKDMMG

-526 TNTKETGEVIADV
+526 VNTKETGEVIANV
-539 SEHFRQVEQ
+539 SECFREVEQ

-554 ETADVLDQN
+554 ETADVLEQH
-563 IRNFQ
+563 ICNFQ
-568 MGS
+568 ME

>member
-15 LPIGILGMI
+15 LPIGILGI
-24 IIFMAV
+24 IIIVIAA
-30 TSLRSSIIRQVES
+30 TSLRGSIIRQVEN

-56 DQNSGFYLVAD
+56 DQNSGLYLVAE
-67 NGDVWKGGYNI
+67 NGDIWKGGYNI

-85 DTIKEKSGMEV
+85 DTIREKSGMEV

-104 IMTSLVNADGERIL
+104 IMTSIVDADGKRIL

-123 AKIVEEVLEK
+123 EKIVEEVLKK

-139 RQVSVDGEMY
+139 KQVSVDGEMY
-149 FGYYVPVFQDGNVE
+149 YGYYVPVFQDGNAG
-163 APVGMVFAGVKRD
+163 APVGMVFAGVNRD
-176 ETMNSVMRIVFY
+176 ATLNSVMRIVFY
-188 MVVIVVL
+188 MVATVVL

-214 LNEEVACVEELAT
+214 IKEEVVCVEGLAT
-227 GNLNVHLNRK
+227 GNLNVQLNRN
-237 HLRRKDEV
+237 HLRRGDEV
-245 GELTRTIDKLQSDL
+245 GELTRSIDKLQTDL
-259 RSIIGGISEST
+259 RAIIGGIGDST
-270 ERLLSASH
+270 AQLIAASD
-278 MLEQTSKQTFAN
+278 MLGQTSKQTLAN
-290 MSDVMK
+290 MDGVMQ

-311 TRNASDTIARMGE
+311 TQNASDTIARMGE
-324 LIIETGS
+324 LIIETGCQAGRLS
-331 QVDALNKS
+331 KS
-339 ADTMLASSDGT
+339 ADTMLASSDET
-350 GDTIEGLKD
+350 GETIDGLKN
-359 ISEEVKGVVDM
+359 ISEEVKNVVDM
-370 IADLTSQTNE
+370 IAELTNQTNE

-432 QSNDTSSSIDKI
+432 QSNDTSSSIDHI

-450 NAEHVVDAMQHMQK
+450 NAEHVVEAMQHMQE
-464 VIGRQNEYIV
+464 VTGRQNEYIV
-474 STEKSVRG
+474 STEQSVRA
-482 VIEEIHISIQNIR
+482 VIDEIHVSIQNIR
-495 SIESRT
+495 NIEDRT
-501 QELENA
+501 RELEDA
-507 RKNIMG
+507 RKDMMSVIT
-513 MIAGLSDIAESNV
+513 GLSDIAESNV
-526 TNTKETGEVIADV
+526 VNTKETGEVIAKV
-539 SEHFRQVEQ
+539 SECFREVEK

-554 ETADVLDQN
+554 ETADGLEQN
-563 IRNFQ
+563 ICNFR
-568 MGS
+568 ME

>member
-15 LPIGILGMI
+15 LPIGILGI
-24 IIFMAV
+24 IIIVIAA
-30 TSLRSSIIRQVES
+30 TSLRGSIIRQVEN

-56 DQNSGFYLVAD
+56 DQNSGLYLVAE
-67 NGDVWKGGYNI
+67 NGDIWKGGYNI

-104 IMTSLVNADGERIL
+104 IMTSIVDADGKRIL

-123 AKIVEEVLEK
+123 AKIVEEVLNK

-139 RQVSVDGEMY
+139 RQVSVNGEMY
-149 FGYYVPVFQDGNVE
+149 YGYYVPVFQDGDAG
-163 APVGMVFAGVKRD
+163 APVGMVFAGVNRD
-176 ETMNSVMRIVFY
+176 ATLNSVMRIVFY
-188 MVVIVVL
+188 MVATVVL

-214 LNEEVACVEELAT
+214 MKEEVVCVEGLAT
-227 GNLNVHLNRK
+227 GNLNVQLNRN
-237 HLRRKDEV
+237 HLQRKDEV
-245 GELTRTIDKLQSDL
+245 GELTRSIDKLQTDL
-259 RSIIGGISEST
+259 RGIIGGIGDST
-270 ERLLSASH
+270 AQLISASD
-278 MLEQTSKQTFAN
+278 MLEQTSKQTLAN
-290 MSDVMK
+290 MDDVRQ

-331 QVDALNKS
+331 QAGALSKS
-339 ADTMLASSDGT
+339 ADTMLASSDET
-350 GDTIEGLKD
+350 GETIDGLKN
-359 ISEEVKGVVDM
+359 ISEEVKDVVDM
-370 IADLTSQTNE
+370 IAELTNQTNE

-432 QSNDTSSSIDKI
+432 QSNETSGSIDRI
-444 VNTLLV
+444 VNTLLG
-450 NAEHVVDAMQHMQK
+450 NAEHVVEAMQHMQE
-464 VIGRQNEYIV
+464 VTGRQSEYIV
-474 STEKSVRG
+474 STEKSVRA
-482 VIEEIHISIQNIR
+482 VIDEIQSSIQNIR
-495 SIESRT
+495 NIEDRT
-501 QELENA
+501 RELEDA
-507 RKNIMG
+507 RKDIMG

-526 TNTKETGEVIADV
+526 VNTKETGEVIANV
-539 SEHFRQVEQ
+539 SECFREVER

-554 ETADVLDQN
+554 ETADGLEQN
-563 IRNFQ
+563 ICNFQ
-568 MGS
+568 ME

>member
-15 LPIGILGMI
+15 LPIGILGI
-24 IIFMAV
+24 IIIVIAA
-30 TSLRSSIIRQVES
+30 TSLRGSIIRQVEN

-56 DQNSGFYLVAD
+56 DQNSGLYLVAE
-67 NGDVWKGGYNI
+67 NGDIWKGGYNI

-85 DTIKEKSGMEV
+85 DTIREKSGMEV

-104 IMTSLVNADGERIL
+104 IMTSIVDADGKRIL

-123 AKIVEEVLEK
+123 EKIVEEVLKK

-139 RQVSVDGEMY
+139 KQVSVDGEMY
-149 FGYYVPVFQDGNVE
+149 YGYYVPVFQDGDAG
-163 APVGMVFAGVKRD
+163 APVGMVFAGVNRD
-176 ETMNSVMRIVFY
+176 ATLNSVMRIVFY
-188 MVVIVVL
+188 MVATVVL

-214 LNEEVACVEELAT
+214 IKEEVVCVEGLAT
-227 GNLNVHLNRK
+227 GNLNVQLNRN
-237 HLRRKDEV
+237 HLRRGDEV
-245 GELTRTIDKLQSDL
+245 GELTRSIDKLQTDL
-259 RSIIGGISEST
+259 RAIIGGIGDST
-270 ERLLSASH
+270 AQLIAASD
-278 MLEQTSKQTFAN
+278 MLGQTSKQTLAN
-290 MSDVMK
+290 MDGVMQ

-311 TRNASDTIARMGE
+311 TQNASDTIARMGE

-331 QVDALNKS
+331 QAGRLSKS
-339 ADTMLASSDGT
+339 ADTMLASSDET
-350 GDTIEGLKD
+350 GETIDGLKN
-359 ISEEVKGVVDM
+359 ISEEVKNVVDM
-370 IADLTSQTNE
+370 IAELTNQTNE

-432 QSNDTSSSIDKI
+432 QSNDTSSSIDHI

-450 NAEHVVDAMQHMQK
+450 NAEHVVEAMQHMQE
-464 VIGRQNEYIV
+464 VTGRQNEYIV
-474 STEKSVRG
+474 STEQSVRA
-482 VIEEIHISIQNIR
+482 VIDEIHVSIQNIR
-495 SIESRT
+495 NIEDRT
-501 QELENA
+501 RELEDA
-507 RKNIMG
+507 RKDMMSVIT
-513 MIAGLSDIAESNV
+513 GLSDIAESNV
-526 TNTKETGEVIADV
+526 VNTKETGEVIAKV
-539 SEHFRQVEQ
+539 SECFREVEK

-554 ETADVLDQN
+554 ETADGLEQN
-563 IRNFQ
+563 ICNFR
-568 MGS
+568 ME

>member
-1 MKLTI
+1 MILTI

-15 LPIGILGMI
+15 LPIGILGI
-24 IIFMAV
+24 IIIVIAG
-30 TSLRSSIIRQVES
+30 TSLRSSIIRQVEN

-56 DQNSGFYLVAD
+56 DQNSGFYLVTE

-85 DTIKEKSGMEV
+85 DTIREKSGMEV

-104 IMTSLVNADGERIL
+104 IMTSIVDADGKRIL

-123 AKIVEEVLEK
+123 DRIVEEVLEK

-149 FGYYVPVFQDGNVE
+149 YGYYVPVFQDGDVS
-163 APVGMVFAGVKRD
+163 APVGMVFAGVDRD
-176 ETMNSVMRIVFY
+176 ATLNSVMRIVFY
-188 MVVIVVL
+188 MVVTVAL

-214 LNEEVACVEELAT
+214 IKEEVVCVEGLAT
-227 GNLNVHLNRK
+227 GNLNVRLNRK
-237 HLRRKDEV
+237 HLRREDEV
-245 GELTRTIDKLQSDL
+245 GELTRSIDKLQTDL
-259 RSIIGGISEST
+259 RGIIGGIGDST
-270 ERLLSASH
+270 AQLISASD
-278 MLEQTSKQTFAN
+278 MLEQTSKQTLAN
-290 MSDVMK
+290 MDDVMQ

-311 TRNASDTIARMGE
+311 TRSASDTIARMGE

-331 QVDALNKS
+331 QAGALSKS
-339 ADTMLASSDGT
+339 ADTMLASSDET
-350 GDTIEGLKD
+350 GDTIDGLKN
-359 ISEEVKGVVDM
+359 ISEEVKDVVDM

-432 QSNDTSSSIDKI
+432 QSNDTSSSIDRI
-444 VNTLLV
+444 VNTLLD
-450 NAEHVVDAMQHMQK
+450 NAEHVVEAMQHMQE
-464 VIGRQNEYIV
+464 VTGRQSEYIV
-474 STEKSVRG
+474 STEKSVRA
-482 VIEEIHISIQNIR
+482 VIDEIHVSIQNIR
-495 SIESRT
+495 DIEDRT
-501 QELENA
+501 RELEDA
-507 RKNIMG
+507 RKDMMG

-526 TNTKETGEVIADV
+526 VSTKETGEVIANV
-539 SEHFRQVEQ
+539 SECFREVEQ

-554 ETADVLDQN
+554 ETADVLEQH
-563 IRNFQ
+563 ICNFQ
-568 MGS
+568 ME

>member
-15 LPIGILGMI
+15 LPIGILGI
-24 IIFMAV
+24 IIIVIAA
-30 TSLRSSIIRQVES
+30 TSLRGSIIRQVEN

-56 DQNSGFYLVAD
+56 DQNSGLYLVAE
-67 NGDVWKGGYNI
+67 NGDIWKGGYNI

-85 DTIKEKSGMEV
+85 DTIREKSGMEV

-104 IMTSLVNADGERIL
+104 IMTSIVDADGKRIL

-123 AKIVEEVLEK
+123 EKIVEEVLKK

-149 FGYYVPVFQDGNVE
+149 YGYYVPVFQDGNAG
-163 APVGMVFAGVKRD
+163 APVGMVFAGVNRD
-176 ETMNSVMRIVFY
+176 ATLNSVMRIVFY
-188 MVVIVVL
+188 MVATVVL

-214 LNEEVACVEELAT
+214 IKEEVVCVEGLAT
-227 GNLNVHLNRK
+227 GNLNVQLNRN
-237 HLRRKDEV
+237 HLRRGDEV
-245 GELTRTIDKLQSDL
+245 GELTRSIDKLQTDL
-259 RSIIGGISEST
+259 RAIIGGIGDST
-270 ERLLSASH
+270 AQLIAASD
-278 MLEQTSKQTFAN
+278 MLGQTSKQTLAN
-290 MSDVMK
+290 MDGVMQ

-311 TRNASDTIARMGE
+311 TQNASDTIARMGE
-324 LIIETGS
+324 LIIETGCQAGRLS
-331 QVDALNKS
+331 KS
-339 ADTMLASSDGT
+339 ADTMLASSDET
-350 GDTIEGLKD
+350 GETIDGLKN
-359 ISEEVKGVVDM
+359 ISEEVKNVVDM
-370 IADLTSQTNE
+370 IAELTNQTNE

-432 QSNDTSSSIDKI
+432 QSNDTSSSIDHI

-450 NAEHVVDAMQHMQK
+450 NAEHVVEAMQHMQE
-464 VIGRQNEYIV
+464 VTGRQNEYIV
-474 STEKSVRG
+474 STEQSVRA
-482 VIEEIHISIQNIR
+482 VIDEIHVSIQNIR
-495 SIESRT
+495 NIEDRT
-501 QELENA
+501 RELEDA
-507 RKNIMG
+507 RKDMMSVIT
-513 MIAGLSDIAESNV
+513 GLSDIAESNV
-526 TNTKETGEVIADV
+526 VNTKETGEVIAKV
-539 SEHFRQVEQ
+539 SECFREVEK

-554 ETADVLDQN
+554 ETADGLEQN
-563 IRNFQ
+563 ICNFR
-568 MGS
+568 ME

>member
-15 LPIGILGMI
+15 LPIGILGVI
-24 IIFMAV
+24 IIVIAA
-30 TSLRSSIIRQVES
+30 TSLRSSIIRQVEN

-56 DQNSGFYLVAD
+56 DQNSGFYLVAE
-67 NGDVWKGGYNI
+67 NGDIWKGGYNI

-85 DTIKEKSGMEV
+85 DTIREKSGMEV

-104 IMTSLVNADGERIL
+104 IMTSIVDADGKRIL

-149 FGYYVPVFQDGNVE
+149 YGYYVPVFQDGDAG
-163 APVGMVFAGVKRD
+163 APVGMVFAGVDRNA
-176 ETMNSVMRIVFY
+176 TLNSVMRIVFY
-188 MVVIVVL
+188 IVVTVVL

-214 LNEEVACVEELAT
+214 LKEEVVCVEGLAT
-227 GNLNVHLNRK
+227 GNLNVRLNRK
-237 HLRRKDEV
+237 HLQRKDEV
-245 GELTRTIDKLQSDL
+245 GELTRSIDKLQTDL
-259 RSIIGGISEST
+259 RGIIGGIGDST
-270 ERLLSASH
+270 AQLISASD
-278 MLEQTSKQTFAN
+278 MLEQTSKQTLAN
-290 MSDVMK
+290 MDDVMQ

-311 TRNASDTIARMGE
+311 TRNASDTITRMGE

-331 QVDALNKS
+331 QAGALSKS
-339 ADTMLASSDGT
+339 ADTMLASSDET
-350 GDTIEGLKD
+350 GETIDGLKN
-359 ISEEVKGVVDM
+359 ISEEVKNVVDM
-370 IADLTSQTNE
+370 IAELTRQTNE

-432 QSNDTSSSIDKI
+432 QSNDTSSSIDHI
-444 VNTLLV
+444 VNTLLG
-450 NAEHVVDAMQHMQK
+450 NAEHVVEAMQRMQE
-464 VIGRQNEYIV
+464 VTGRQSDYIV
-474 STEKSVRG
+474 STEKSVRT
-482 VIEEIHISIQNIR
+482 VIDEIHISIQNIR
-495 SIESRT
+495 NIEDRT
-501 QELENA
+501 RELEDA
-507 RKNIMG
+507 RKDMMG

-526 TNTKETGEVIADV
+526 VNTKETGEVIANV
-539 SEHFRQVEQ
+539 SECFREVEQ

-554 ETADVLDQN
+554 ETADVLEKH
-563 IRNFQ
+563 ICNFQ
-568 MGS
+568 ME

>member
-15 LPIGILGMI
+15 LPIGILGI
-24 IIFMAV
+24 IIIVIAA
-30 TSLRSSIIRQVES
+30 TSLRGSIIRQVEN

-56 DQNSGFYLVAD
+56 DQNSGLYLVAE
-67 NGDVWKGGYNI
+67 NGDIWKGGYNI

-85 DTIKEKSGMEV
+85 DTIRDKSGMEV

-104 IMTSLVNADGERIL
+104 IMTSIVDADGKRIL

-123 AKIVEEVLEK
+123 EKIVEEVLKK

-149 FGYYVPVFQDGNVE
+149 YGYYVPVFQDGDAG
-163 APVGMVFAGVKRD
+163 APVGMVFAGVNRD
-176 ETMNSVMRIVFY
+176 ATLNSVMRIVFY
-188 MVVIVVL
+188 MVATVVL

-207 SNSISKA
+207 SNSISMAIK
-214 LNEEVACVEELAT
+214 EEVVCVEGLAT
-227 GNLNVHLNRK
+227 GNLNVQLNRN
-237 HLRRKDEV
+237 HLRRGDEV
-245 GELTRTIDKLQSDL
+245 GELTRSIDKLQTDL
-259 RSIIGGISEST
+259 RAIIGGIGDST
-270 ERLLSASH
+270 AQLIAASD
-278 MLEQTSKQTFAN
+278 MLGQTSKQTLAN
-290 MSDVMK
+290 MDGVMQ

-311 TRNASDTIARMGE
+311 TQNASDTIARMGE

-331 QVDALNKS
+331 QAGRLSKS
-339 ADTMLASSDGT
+339 ADTMLASSDET
-350 GDTIEGLKD
+350 GETIDGLKN
-359 ISEEVKGVVDM
+359 ISEEVKNVVDM
-370 IADLTSQTNE
+370 IAELTNQTNE

-432 QSNDTSSSIDKI
+432 QSNDTSSSIDHI

-450 NAEHVVDAMQHMQK
+450 NAEHVVEAMQHMQE
-464 VIGRQNEYIV
+464 VTGRQNEYIV
-474 STEKSVRG
+474 STEQSVRA
-482 VIEEIHISIQNIR
+482 VIDEIHVSIQNIR
-495 SIESRT
+495 NIEDRT
-501 QELENA
+501 RELEDA
-507 RKNIMG
+507 RKDMMSVIT
-513 MIAGLSDIAESNV
+513 GLSDIAESNV
-526 TNTKETGEVIADV
+526 VNTKETGEVIAKV
-539 SEHFRQVEQ
+539 SECFREVEK

-554 ETADVLDQN
+554 ETADGLEQN
-563 IRNFQ
+563 ICNFR
-568 MGS
+568 ME

>member
-15 LPIGILGMI
+15 LPIGILGI
-24 IIFMAV
+24 IIIVIAG
-30 TSLRSSIIRQVES
+30 TSLRSSIIRQVEN

-56 DQNSGFYLVAD
+56 DQNSGFYLVAE

-85 DTIKEKSGMEV
+85 DTIREKSGMEV

-104 IMTSLVNADGERIL
+104 IMTSIVDADGKRIL

-123 AKIVEEVLEK
+123 DRIVEEVLEK

-149 FGYYVPVFQDGNVE
+149 YGYYVPVFQDGD
-163 APVGMVFAGVKRD
+163 AGTPVGMVFAGVNRD
-176 ETMNSVMRIVFY
+176 ATLNSVMRIVFY
-188 MVVIVVL
+188 MVVTVVL

-214 LNEEVACVEELAT
+214 IKEEVVCVEGLAT
-227 GNLNVHLNRK
+227 GNLNVQLNRK

-245 GELTRTIDKLQSDL
+245 GELTRSIDKLQTDL
-259 RSIIGGISEST
+259 RGIIGGIGDST
-270 ERLLSASH
+270 AQLISASD
-278 MLEQTSKQTFAN
+278 MLEQTSKQTLAN
-290 MSDVMK
+290 MDDVMQ

-311 TRNASDTIARMGE
+311 TRSASDTIARMGE

-331 QVDALNKS
+331 QAGALSKS
-339 ADTMLASSDGT
+339 ADTMLASSDET
-350 GDTIEGLKD
+350 GDTIDGLKN
-359 ISEEVKGVVDM
+359 ISEEVKNVVDM
-370 IADLTSQTNE
+370 IAELTSQTNE

-432 QSNDTSSSIDKI
+432 QSNDTSSSIDHI
-444 VNTLLV
+444 VNTLLA
-450 NAEHVVDAMQHMQK
+450 NAEHVVEAMQHMQE
-464 VIGRQNEYIV
+464 VTGRQNEYIV
-474 STEKSVRG
+474 STEKSVRA
-482 VIEEIHISIQNIR
+482 VIDEIHVSIQNIR
-495 SIESRT
+495 DIEERT
-501 QELENA
+501 RELEDA
-507 RKNIMG
+507 RKDMMG

-526 TNTKETGEVIADV
+526 VNTKETGEVIANV
-539 SEHFRQVEQ
+539 SECFREVEQ

-554 ETADVLDQN
+554 ETADVLEQH
-563 IRNFQ
+563 ICNFQ
-568 MGS
+568 ME

>member
-15 LPIGILGMI
+15 LPIGILGI
-24 IIFMAV
+24 IIIVIAA
-30 TSLRSSIIRQVES
+30 TSLRGSIIRQVEN

-56 DQNSGFYLVAD
+56 DQNSGLYLVAE
-67 NGDVWKGGYNI
+67 NGDIWKGGYNI

-104 IMTSLVNADGERIL
+104 IMTSIVDADGKRIL

-123 AKIVEEVLEK
+123 AKIVEEVLNK

-139 RQVSVDGEMY
+139 RQVSVNGEMY
-149 FGYYVPVFQDGNVE
+149 YGYYVPVFQDGDAG
-163 APVGMVFAGVKRD
+163 APVGMVFAGVNRD
-176 ETMNSVMRIVFY
+176 ATLNSVMRIVFY
-188 MVVIVVL
+188 MVATVVL

-214 LNEEVACVEELAT
+214 MKEEVVCVEGLAT
-227 GNLNVHLNRK
+227 GNLNVQLNRN
-237 HLRRKDEV
+237 HLQRKDEV
-245 GELTRTIDKLQSDL
+245 GELTRSIDKLQTDL
-259 RSIIGGISEST
+259 RGIIGGIGDST
-270 ERLLSASH
+270 AQLISASD
-278 MLEQTSKQTFAN
+278 MLEQTSKQTLAN
-290 MSDVMK
+290 MDDVRQ

-331 QVDALNKS
+331 QAGALSKS
-339 ADTMLASSDGT
+339 ADTMLASSDET
-350 GDTIEGLKD
+350 GETIDGLKN
-359 ISEEVKGVVDM
+359 ISEEVKDVVDM
-370 IADLTSQTNE
+370 IAELTNQTNE

-432 QSNDTSSSIDKI
+432 QSNETSGSIDRI
-444 VNTLLV
+444 VNTLLG
-450 NAEHVVDAMQHMQK
+450 NAEHVVEAMQHMQE
-464 VIGRQNEYIV
+464 VTGRQSEYIV
-474 STEKSVRG
+474 STEKSVRA
-482 VIEEIHISIQNIR
+482 VIDEIQSSIQNIR
-495 SIESRT
+495 NIEDRT
-501 QELENA
+501 RELEDA
-507 RKNIMG
+507 RKDMMG

-526 TNTKETGEVIADV
+526 VNTKETGEVIANV
-539 SEHFRQVEQ
+539 SKCFREVER

-554 ETADVLDQN
+554 ETADGLEQN
-563 IRNFQ
+563 ICNFQ
-568 MGS
+568 ME